1 MTSVCSALEFN
12 RDLAC
17 SLFGRPWLGARSQ
30 RLFLFCFKTLDAYG
44 VLSDK
49 ILKLFQRLAL
59 LPNNVVIAIMRRNV

>member
-1 MTSVCSALEFN
+1 MTSVCCALEFD

-17 SLFGRPWLGARSQ
+17 SFFGRPLLGTRSQ

-59 LPNNVVIAIMRRNV
+59 ILNNVV